1 MSERSDE
8 REGWTRSVKEQNK
21 TTREKH
27 TPSADHRLCPR
38 GGDFAGKPIGGT
50 TGPSGEK
57 VAVEDAPGRDDS
69 HASLRTSS
77 RSVEGPRA
85 VARRVR
91 TRQPSRKD
99 GVSAIR
105 VCRERE
111 GRDFGFAARARTL
124 ESGSSARH
132 ASSTASEI
140 CNGREGRGRK
150 SVRQTMGDSK
160 VAASPRRRTTDRAIG
175 DRAVGGRA
183 SRATSISRRS
193 GAHLVR
199 ELVGVTLVDGLG
211 GEVEGG
217 TVLGRHG
224 AAEETEGEG
233 FAAVSSPRRFHALL
247 SRRKK

>member
-1 MSERSDE
+1 M
-8 REGWTRSVKEQNK
+8 
-21 TTREKH
+21 
-27 TPSADHRLCPR
+27 
-38 GGDFAGKPIGGT
+38 
-50 TGPSGEK
+50 
-57 VAVEDAPGRDDS
+57 AVEDAPGRDDS
-69 HASLRTSS
+69 HASLRTGS

-91 TRQPSRKD
+91 TRRPSLKD

-160 VAASPRRRTTDRAIG
+160 VAASPRRRTTDRTIG
-175 DRAVGGRA
+175 DRRAVGA
-183 SRATSISRRS
+183 RR
-193 GAHLVR
+193 
-199 ELVGVTLVDGLG
+199 E
-211 GEVEGG
+211 
-217 TVLGRHG
+217 
-224 AAEETEGEG
+224 
-233 FAAVSSPRRFHALL
+233 
-247 SRRKK
+247 